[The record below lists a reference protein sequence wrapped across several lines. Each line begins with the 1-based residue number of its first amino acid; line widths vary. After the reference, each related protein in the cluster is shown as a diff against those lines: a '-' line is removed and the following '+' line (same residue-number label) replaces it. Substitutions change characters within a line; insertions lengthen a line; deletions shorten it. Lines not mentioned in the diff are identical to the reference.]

1 MKGSYEV
8 TDLVERYF
16 DGAAALYNEATS
28 TDESWSLPRHVA
40 DCLMALNIDFQSAL
54 AIGAG
59 TGYDVDLLK
68 QRGVPRITMLDISR
82 KMLDAAAERHPGVR
96 QIHADI
102 MDESSVDGHFD
113 LILSI
118 GVVEFIANAGGFLAR
133 CASLLN
139 DGGSL
144 IVTYEPLIRGY
155 EPQAARSELI
165 HSRDQDPIFDCDG
178 VNIHRVE
185 LGEFAALC
193 RDAGFEFIAHSLVLA
208 YIDEASIFYGLAS
221 LRRA

>member
-1 MKGSYEV
+1 M

-28 TDESWSLPRHVA
+28 TDEAWSMPRHVA
-40 DCLMALNIDFQSAL
+40 ECLASLDGDFRSAL

-68 QRGVPRITMLDISR
+68 KRAVPNITMLDISR
-82 KMLDAAAERHPGVR
+82 KMLDAAAERHPDIP

-102 MDESSVDGHFD
+102 MDQTSVIGRFD
-113 LILSI
+113 LILCI
-118 GVVEFIANAGGFLAR
+118 GVVEFIPDTGGFLAR

-139 DGGSL
+139 IGGSL
-144 IVTYEPLIRGY
+144 VVTYEPIIRGY
-155 EPQAARSELI
+155 KPQAARSELI
-165 HSRDQDPIFDCDG
+165 HSREQDPIYDCDG
-178 VNIHRVE
+178 VNIHRIE
-185 LGEFAALC
+185 LGEFTALC
-193 RDAGFEFIAHSLVLA
+193 RGAGFEVVDHSLVLA
-208 YIDEASIFYGLAS
+208 YVDEASIFYGLAN

>member
-1 MKGSYEV
+1 M

-16 DGAAALYNEATS
+16 DGAAPLYNDATS
-28 TDESWSLPRHVA
+28 TDESWSMPRHVA
-40 DCLMALNIDFQSAL
+40 DRLASLDGDFRSAL
-54 AIGAG
+54 AIGVG

-68 QRGVPRITMLDISR
+68 KRAVSNITMLDISR
-82 KMLDAAAERHPGVR
+82 KMLDAAAERHPDIP

-102 MDESSVDGHFD
+102 MDASSVSGRFD

-118 GVVEFIANAGGFLAR
+118 GVVEFIPDTGRFLAR

-139 DGGSL
+139 TGGLL
-144 IVTYEPLIRGY
+144 IVTYEPIIRGY
-155 EPQAARSELI
+155 GPQGTRLELI
-165 HSRDQDPIFDCDG
+165 HSREQDPIYDCDG
-178 VNIHRVE
+178 INIHRVE

-193 RDAGFEFIAHSLVLA
+193 SEAGFETVDHSLALA
-208 YIDEASIFYGLAS
+208 YVDEASIFYGLAT